1 MKFTPYNFAS
11 TVMFHLHVPSKH
23 KEILSCLRY
32 AKILLEKL
40 RSMGFDD
47 DDILQM
53 VIYTCEGMVREYK
66 PRTFQYFMGIMHNFI
81 MSYSNKSTSEAASQN
96 YQEWIQQEIERLK
109 NKSA

>member
-1 MKFTPYNFAS
+1 MKFTPYNFVTS
-11 TVMFHLHVPSKH
+11 VMFHLHVQSK
-23 KEILSCLRY
+23 KRDIMLCLRY

-53 VIYTCEGMVREYK
+53 VIYTCDGMAREYK
-66 PRTFQYFMGIMHNFI
+66 PRTFQYFMAIMHNFI
-81 MSYSNKSTSEAASQN
+81 VSYSNKSTSEAASQS